1 VWFGYLKY
9 FWFFGIYVILLL
21 LYEIFITMEV
31 IMGRIFFILCF
42 MFFVSVGYGVSLKV
56 LPFVEV
62 KGGKYVYK
70 DEGLSI
76 GVSYSVGGLLGFLTG
91 YNVDYRYTNVN
102 YTLGDLDE
110 AISNNQGY
118 DMYMWVEYKKGE
130 GIAEYLVRVYSGDK
144 REILSFSTKCN
155 YEDVDDIF
163 RMIDE
168 IVLRVGSNLKSMN
181 IKGFGTVRIVF
192 EGLNGKVYRVMVDNN
207 EVLELTNSMT
217 KEIKLFSDVIY
228 SLAIE
233 MKGDKG
239 YKVMYRTNIT
249 IGVGKLVN
257 LFYKAMAKLVIHD
270 LSWKDREATYEYKL
284 GDDVISLPF
293 RVDVLGNTNYS
304 FVVYRGGKKVY
315 DENFYIGDGDAKGI
329 YPYDRLNF
337 RVLGFSVGSGSKG
350 MLNVG
355 GEVYLSEV
363 FRLGLGLG
371 VSFANVGSDVIVGNV
386 IGEGRYNVFR
396 FSRDIGLDGFLGVGT
411 SFVFVPE
418 FSFLGVISSYVG
430 VGLEVWKFYLDVG
443 GSVGYRISKNSF
455 VFGPHVVLGMRF

>member
-1 VWFGYLKY
+1 MKF
-9 FWFFGIYVILLL
+9 FFGI
-21 LYEIFITMEV
+21 FIIMEV

-42 MFFVSVGYGVSLKV
+42 IFFVSVGYGVSLKV

-62 KGGKYVYK
+62 KDGKYVYK

-76 GVSYSVGGLLGFLTG
+76 GVSYSVGGLLRFLTG

-110 AISNNQGY
+110 AIRNNQGY
-118 DMYMWVEYKKGE
+118 DMYMWVEYKKDRGV
-130 GIAEYLVRVYSGDK
+130 AEYLVRVYSGDK
-144 REILSFSTKCN
+144 REILSFSTRCN

-163 RMIDE
+163 RMIDD
-168 IVLRVGSNLKSMN
+168 IVLVVGSGLKNMN

-192 EGLNGKVYRVMVDNN
+192 EGLNGKVYRVTVNNN

-217 KEIKLFSDVIY
+217 KEIKLFSEVPY

-233 MKGDKG
+233 MRGDKG
-239 YKVMYRTNIT
+239 YKVMYKTNIT
-249 IGVGKLVN
+249 LGVNEVIN
-257 LFYKAMAKLVIHD
+257 LSYVPKSRVVING
-270 LSWKDREATYEYKL
+270 LRWKDAWSSYEYKL
-284 GDDVISLPF
+284 DDKVMSLPF
-293 RVDVLGNTNYS
+293 NGEVLGNTNYS
-304 FVVYRGGKKVY
+304 FVIYRGGKKVY
-315 DENFYIGDGDAKGI
+315 DESFYIGDGDVKDI
-329 YPYDRLNF
+329 YPYDKLNF

-363 FRLGLGLG
+363 FRLGVGIG

-386 IGEGRYNVFR
+386 FGEGRYEFFR
-396 FSRDIGLDGFLGVGT
+396 FSKDVGLDGFLGVGS

-418 FSFLGVISSYVG
+418 FSFLGVVSSYVG
-430 VGLEVWKFYLDVG
+430 VGLGVWKFYLDVG
-443 GSVGYRISKNSF
+443 GSVGYRISKSSF

>member
-1 VWFGYLKY
+1 
-9 FWFFGIYVILLL
+9 
-21 LYEIFITMEV
+21 MEV

-42 MFFVSVGYGVSLKV
+42 IFFVSVGYGVSLKV

-70 DEGLSI
+70 DEELSI
-76 GVSYSVGGLLGFLTG
+76 VVSYSVGGLLRFLTG

-110 AISNNQGY
+110 AIRNNQGY
-118 DMYMWVEYKKGE
+118 DMYMWVEYKKDKGV
-130 GIAEYLVRVYSGDK
+130 AKYLVRVYSADK

-163 RMIDE
+163 RMIDD
-168 IVLRVGSNLKSMN
+168 IVLGVGSGLKNMN

-207 EVLELTNSMT
+207 EVLEFTNSIT
-217 KEIKLFSDVIY
+217 KEIKLFSKVPY

-233 MKGDKG
+233 MKVDKG

-249 IGVGKLVN
+249 VGVGKIVN
-257 LFYKAMAKLVIHD
+257 LFYRTMAKLVIHD
-270 LSWKDREATYEYKL
+270 LSWKDREATYEYKF

-304 FVVYRGGKKVY
+304 FVVYRGDKKVY
-315 DENFYIGDGDAKGI
+315 DESFYIGGGDVKDI
-329 YPYDRLNF
+329 YPYDKLNF

-363 FRLGLGLG
+363 FRLGLGIG

-386 IGEGRYNVFR
+386 IGEGRYGVFR
-396 FSRDIGLDGFLGVGT
+396 FSRDVGLDGFLGVGT

-418 FSFLGVISSYVG
+418 FSFLGVVSSYVG
-430 VGLEVWKFYLDVG
+430 VGLGVWKFYLDIG
-443 GSVGYRISKNSF
+443 GSVGYRISKSSF

>member
-1 VWFGYLKY
+1 
-9 FWFFGIYVILLL
+9 
-21 LYEIFITMEV
+21 MEV

-42 MFFVSVGYGVSLKV
+42 IFFVSVGYGVSLKV

-62 KGGKYVYK
+62 KDGKYVYK
-70 DEGLSI
+70 DEELSI
-76 GVSYSVGGLLGFLTG
+76 GVSYSVGGLLRFLTG

-110 AISNNQGY
+110 AIRNNQGY
-118 DMYMWVEYKKGE
+118 DMYMWVEYKKDRGV
-130 GIAEYLVRVYSGDK
+130 AEYLVRVYSGDK
-144 REILSFSTKCN
+144 REIFNFSTRCN

-163 RMIDE
+163 RMIDD
-168 IVLRVGSNLKSMN
+168 IVLRVGSNLKNMN

-192 EGLNGKVYRVMVDNN
+192 EGLNGKVYRVTVDNN

-217 KEIKLFSDVIY
+217 KEIKLFSEVPY

-233 MKGDKG
+233 MRGDKG
-239 YKVMYRTNIT
+239 YKVMYKTNIT
-249 IGVGKLVN
+249 LGVDETIN
-257 LFYKAMAKLVIHD
+257 LSYVPKSRVVING
-270 LSWKDREATYEYKL
+270 LRWKDAWSSYEYKL
-284 GDDVISLPF
+284 DDKVVSLPF
-293 RVDVLGNTNYS
+293 NGEVLGNTNYS

-315 DENFYIGDGDAKGI
+315 DESFYVGDGDVKDI
-329 YPYDRLNF
+329 YPYDELNF

-363 FRLGLGLG
+363 FRLGLGIG
-371 VSFANVGSDVIVGNV
+371 VSFANVGSDVIVGSV
-386 IGEGRYNVFR
+386 IGEGRYEVFR
-396 FSRDIGLDGFLGVGT
+396 FSRDVGLDGFLGLGS

-418 FSFLGVISSYVG
+418 FSFLGVVSSYVG
-430 VGLEVWKFYLDVG
+430 VGLGVWKFYLDVG

-455 VFGPHVVLGMRF
+455 VFGPHIVLGMSF

>member
-1 VWFGYLKY
+1 
-9 FWFFGIYVILLL
+9 
-21 LYEIFITMEV
+21 MEV

-42 MFFVSVGYGVSLKV
+42 IFFVSVGYGVSLKV

-62 KGGKYVYK
+62 KDGKYVYK

-76 GVSYSVGGLLGFLTG
+76 GVSYSVGGLLRFLTG

-110 AISNNQGY
+110 AIRNNQGY
-118 DMYMWVEYKKGE
+118 DMYMWVEYKKDKGF
-130 GIAEYLVRVYSGDK
+130 AKYLVRVYSGDK
-144 REILSFSTKCN
+144 REILSFSTRCN

-163 RMIDE
+163 RMIDD
-168 IVLRVGSNLKSMN
+168 IVLVVGSGLKNMN

-192 EGLNGKVYRVMVDNN
+192 EGLNGKVYRVKVDNN

-217 KEIKLFSDVIY
+217 KEIKLFSEVPY

-233 MKGDKG
+233 MRGDKG
-239 YKVMYRTNIT
+239 YKVMYKTNIT
-249 IGVGKLVN
+249 LGVNEVIN
-257 LFYKAMAKLVIHD
+257 LSYVPKSRVVING
-270 LSWKDREATYEYKL
+270 LRWKDAWSSYEYKL
-284 GDDVISLPF
+284 DDKVVSLPF
-293 RVDVLGNTNYS
+293 NGEVLGNTNYS

-315 DENFYIGDGDAKGI
+315 DESFYIGDGDVKDI
-329 YPYDRLNF
+329 YPYDKLNF

-363 FRLGLGLG
+363 FRLGVGIG

-386 IGEGRYNVFR
+386 IGEGRYEFFR
-396 FSRDIGLDGFLGVGT
+396 FSRDVGLDGFLGLGS

-418 FSFLGVISSYVG
+418 FSFLGVVSSYVG
-430 VGLEVWKFYLDVG
+430 VGLGVWKFYLDVG

-455 VFGPHVVLGMRF
+455 VFGPHIVLGMSF

>member
-1 VWFGYLKY
+1 
-9 FWFFGIYVILLL
+9 
-21 LYEIFITMEV
+21 MEV

-42 MFFVSVGYGVSLKV
+42 IFFVSVGYGVSLKV

-62 KGGKYVYK
+62 KDGKYIYK
-70 DEGLSI
+70 DEELSI
-76 GVSYSVGGLLGFLTG
+76 GVSYSVGGLLRFLTG
-91 YNVDYRYTNVN
+91 YNVDYSYTNVN
-102 YTLGDLDE
+102 YTLGDLGE

-118 DMYMWVEYKKGE
+118 DMYMWVEYKKDKGV
-130 GIAEYLVRVYSGDK
+130 AEYLVRVYSGDK

-163 RMIDE
+163 RMIDD
-168 IVLRVGSNLKSMN
+168 IVLGVGSGLKNMN

-192 EGLNGKVYRVMVDNN
+192 EGLNGKVYRVTVDNN

-217 KEIKLFSDVIY
+217 KEIKLFSDVPY

-233 MKGDKG
+233 MRGDKG
-239 YKVMYRTNIT
+239 YKVMYRTNVT
-249 IGVGKLVN
+249 LGVDEVIN
-257 LFYKAMAKLVIHD
+257 LSYMPKSRVVIND
-270 LSWKDREATYEYKL
+270 LRWRDAWSSYEYKL
-284 GDDVISLPF
+284 GDKVVSLPF
-293 RVDVLGNTNYS
+293 NGEVLGNTNYS
-304 FVVYRGGKKVY
+304 FVIYRGDKKVY
-315 DENFYIGDGDAKGI
+315 DESFYIGDGDAKGI

-363 FRLGLGLG
+363 FRLGFGIG
-371 VSFANVGSDVIVGNV
+371 VSGIGERFVSVGKDVYIGNV
-386 IGEGRYNVFR
+386 FGEGRYGVFR
-396 FSRDIGLDGFLGVGT
+396 FSRDVGLDGFLGVGT

-418 FSFLGVISSYVG
+418 FSFLGVVSSYVG

-443 GSVGYRISKNSF
+443 GSVGYRISKSSF

>member
-1 VWFGYLKY
+1 MK
-9 FWFFGIYVILLL
+9 FFF
-21 LYEIFITMEV
+21 EIFIIIEV
-31 IMGRIFFILCF
+31 DMGRIFFILCF
-42 MFFVSVGYGVSLKV
+42 IFFVSVGYGVSLKV

-62 KGGKYVYK
+62 KDGKYVYK

-76 GVSYSVGGLLGFLTG
+76 GVSYSVGGLLRFLTG
-91 YNVDYRYTNVN
+91 YDVDYRYTNVN

-110 AISNNQGY
+110 AIRNNQGY
-118 DMYMWVEYKKGE
+118 DMYMWVEYKKDRGV
-130 GIAEYLVRVYSGDK
+130 AEYLVRVYSADK

-163 RMIDE
+163 RMIDD
-168 IVLRVGSNLKSMN
+168 IVLGVGSGLKNMN

-192 EGLNGKVYRVMVDNN
+192 EGLNGKVYRVTVDNN

-217 KEIKLFSDVIY
+217 KEIKLFSDVPY

-233 MKGDKG
+233 MKSDKG

-249 IGVGKLVN
+249 IGVGKIVN

-293 RVDVLGNTNYS
+293 NGEVLGNTNYS

-315 DENFYIGDGDAKGI
+315 DESFYIGDGDAKGI

-363 FRLGLGLG
+363 FRLGLGIG
-371 VSFANVGSDVIVGNV
+371 VSGIGVRFVSVGKDVYIGNV
-386 IGEGRYNVFR
+386 FGEGRYEVFR
-396 FSRDIGLDGFLGVGT
+396 FSRDVGLDGFLGLGS

-418 FSFLGVISSYVG
+418 FSFLGVVSSYVG
-430 VGLEVWKFYLDVG
+430 VGLGVWKFYLDVG

>member
-1 VWFGYLKY
+1 
-9 FWFFGIYVILLL
+9 
-21 LYEIFITMEV
+21 MEV

-42 MFFVSVGYGVSLKV
+42 IFFVSVGYGVSLKV

-62 KGGKYVYK
+62 KDGKYVYK

-76 GVSYSVGGLLGFLTG
+76 GVSYSVGGLLRFLTG

-110 AISNNQGY
+110 AIRNNQGY
-118 DMYMWVEYKKGE
+118 DMYMWVEYKKDRGV
-130 GIAEYLVRVYSGDK
+130 AEYLVRVYSGDK
-144 REILSFSTKCN
+144 REILSFSTRCN

-163 RMIDE
+163 RMIDD
-168 IVLRVGSNLKSMN
+168 IVLVVGSGLKNMN

-192 EGLNGKVYRVMVDNN
+192 EGLNGKVYRVTVNNN

-217 KEIKLFSDVIY
+217 KEIKLFSEVPY

-233 MKGDKG
+233 MRGDKG
-239 YKVMYRTNIT
+239 YKVMYKTNIT
-249 IGVGKLVN
+249 LGVNEVIN
-257 LFYKAMAKLVIHD
+257 LSYVPKSRVVING
-270 LSWKDREATYEYKL
+270 LRWKDAWSSYEYKL
-284 GDDVISLPF
+284 DDKVVSLPF
-293 RVDVLGNTNYS
+293 NGEVLGNTNYS

-315 DENFYIGDGDAKGI
+315 DESFYIGDGDVKDI
-329 YPYDRLNF
+329 YPYDKLNF

-363 FRLGLGLG
+363 FRLGVGIG

-386 IGEGRYNVFR
+386 FGEGRYEFFR
-396 FSRDIGLDGFLGVGT
+396 FSKDVGLDGFLGVGT

-418 FSFLGVISSYVG
+418 FSFLGVVSSYVG
-430 VGLEVWKFYLDVG
+430 VGLGVWKFYLDVG
-443 GSVGYRISKNSF
+443 GSVGYRISKSSF